1 MSAKS
6 AICRIYLVL
15 PEGLPGTLDRLEAA
29 LSASPVASVLIRPHN
44 SATTAIQAAMARA
57 LVEAAQRHGIAALI
71 ADDAALARTLRADGV
86 HLGPGNDLLTRY
98 NGARSILGK
107 DAIVGVDC
115 GGSRHLA
122 MEAGEAGAD
131 YIAFGKTLVKLP
143 PTADEDGTPAPSAEF
158 STPELVQ
165 WWSEI
170 FEVPCVAL
178 DASDTQE
185 QLAFVEAGADF
196 LGLTITADQPAH
208 AVADMLRSAVDITSR
223 SKAGS

>member
-1 MSAKS
+1 MNTRAHP
-6 AICRIYLVL
+6 CRIVL
-15 PEGLPGTLDRLEAA
+15 ALEGGAGCARQLAAA
-29 LSASPVASVLIRPHN
+29 LDATPVASVLINIRGSCTAN
-44 SATTAIQAAMARA
+44 SASIKA
-57 LVEAAQRHGIAALI
+57 LVDMAQSAGAAALL
-71 ADDAALARTLRADGV
+71 ADDATMAKAVRADGV
-86 HLGPGNDLLTRY
+86 HVSAGSDLLTRY

-223 SKAGS
+223 SKAES